1 MKSPLTK
8 INLSDG
14 KECSIYEPSFLDM
27 VVANHN
33 CAMIDAKLPDE
44 DKRGIMMYIFQQ
56 IIKVDNQKLSFEEF
70 GELPLEDYTSIMS
83 VVEVALKKIKL

>member
-1 MKSPLTK
+1 MERPLTT
-8 INLSDG
+8 ITLSDG

-33 CAMIDAKLPDE
+33 CATTDILLPDL
-44 DKRGIMMYIFQQ
+44 DKRGIMLYIFQQ
-56 IIKVDNQKLSFEEF
+56 IIKVNGNKLSFEEF